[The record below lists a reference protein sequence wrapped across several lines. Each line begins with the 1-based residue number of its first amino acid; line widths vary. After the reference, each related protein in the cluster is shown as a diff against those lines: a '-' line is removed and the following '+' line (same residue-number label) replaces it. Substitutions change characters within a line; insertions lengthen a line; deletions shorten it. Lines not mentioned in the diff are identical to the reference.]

1 MKLRDPEFFEKIAR
15 PFLLNKREKT
25 FMDFFLL
32 EKDGPLL
39 NFLEQPH
46 LRESLNAL
54 ELALLAVFLARR
66 GDTARA

>member
-1 MKLRDPEFFEKIAR
+1 
-15 PFLLNKREKT
+15 
-25 FMDFFLL
+25 MDFFLL